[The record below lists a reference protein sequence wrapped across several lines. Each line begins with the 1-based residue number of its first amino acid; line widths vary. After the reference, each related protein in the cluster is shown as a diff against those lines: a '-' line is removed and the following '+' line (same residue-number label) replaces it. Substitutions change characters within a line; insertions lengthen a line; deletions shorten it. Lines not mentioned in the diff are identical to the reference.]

1 MRRTPFVP
9 VLLVSALAAL
19 ALGAC
24 DRQAEPAAATTEAPV
39 SAASTAT
46 ASATIAAPAPAPAA
60 VDRTPTFKGYGDLAF
75 GKNSKELREIWKEP
89 LEIAPP
95 AAGSSC
101 QQVALDRAAPK
112 ALKLMIEGD
121 KLVRYDVAT
130 DAETAP
136 GGGKVGMGINQVRKL
151 YEGRVR
157 EQPAKYVPGGVD
169 LRVSADDDSGSA
181 LVFETGADGKV
192 TAWRV
197 GQSPAIDYTE
207 GCS

>member
-9 VLLVSALAAL
+9 ALLVSTLAAL

-24 DRQAEPAAATTEAPV
+24 DRQPAPAAPTSQAPA
-39 SAASTAT
+39 SAASSAT
-46 ASATIAAPAPAPAA
+46 APATIAAPAAA
-60 VDRTPTFKGYGDLAF
+60 VDRTPTFKGYGDLTF
-75 GKNSKELREIWKEP
+75 GKNSTELHEIWKGP
-89 LEIAPP
+89 LEIPPP

-101 QQVALDRAAPK
+101 QQVALDPAAPK

-136 GGGKVGMGINQVRKL
+136 GGGKVGMGIDQLRTL
-151 YEGRVR
+151 YAGRVR
-157 EQPAKYVPGGVD
+157 EQPDKYVTGGID
-169 LRVSADDDSGSA
+169 LRVSADDGSGSA
-181 LVFETGADGKV
+181 LVFQTDASGKV

-197 GQSPAIDYTE
+197 GQPPAIDYVE

>member
-1 MRRTPFVP
+1 MRRTPLVS
-9 VLLVSALAAL
+9 VLLVSTLAAL

-24 DRQAEPAAATTEAPV
+24 DRQAEPVASTTQAPA

-46 ASATIAAPAPAPAA
+46 ASATIAAPAPAA
-60 VDRTPTFKGYGDLAF
+60 VDRTPTFKGYGDLKF
-75 GKNSKELREIWKEP
+75 GMNSKELHETWKGP
-89 LEIAPP
+89 LEIAAP
-95 AAGSSC
+95 AAGSRC
-101 QQVALDRAAPK
+101 QQVALDPAAPK

-136 GGGKVGMGINQVRKL
+136 GGGKVGMGIDQIRKA
-151 YEGRVR
+151 YDGRVR
-157 EQPAKYVPGGVD
+157 EQPAKYVSGGVD

-181 LVFETGADGKV
+181 LIFETGADGKV

>member
-1 MRRTPFVP
+1 MRRTPLVP

-24 DRQAEPAAATTEAPV
+24 DRQSEPAASPTEAPA

-46 ASATIAAPAPAPAA
+46 ATATIAAPAPAAI
-60 VDRTPTFKGYGDLAF
+60 DRTPTFKGYGELAF
-75 GKNSKELREIWKEP
+75 GKNSKELREIWKGP

-101 QQVALDRAAPK
+101 QQVALDPAAPK

-136 GGGKVGMGINQVRKL
+136 GGGKVGMGIDQIRKL
-151 YEGRVR
+151 YDGRVR

-181 LVFETGADGKV
+181 LIFETGADGKV

>member
-9 VLLVSALAAL
+9 VLLVSTLAAL

-24 DRQAEPAAATTEAPV
+24 DRQAEPAAPAAP
-39 SAASTAT
+39 STSTAT
-46 ASATIAAPAPAPAA
+46 ASATIAAPAAAPAA
-60 VDRTPTFKGYGDLAF
+60 ADRTPTFKGYGDLKF
-75 GKNSKELREIWKEP
+75 GLNSKELHETWKGP
-89 LEIAPP
+89 LEIAAP

-101 QQVALDRAAPK
+101 QQVALDPAAPK
-112 ALKLMIEGD
+112 AVKLMIEGD

-136 GGGKVGMGINQVRKL
+136 GGGKVGMAIEQIRKL
-151 YEGRVR
+151 YDGRVR

-181 LVFETGADGKV
+181 LIFETGADGKV

-197 GQSPAIDYTE
+197 GQPPAIDYTE